1 MLIHAGDINERL
13 DGDARQKPVML
24 ALFTLRHS
32 DRAIETTLQKAH
44 QCKRMIIV
52 YGHFVNVGLYFL
64 ESGIG
69 LFPDLKA
76 QCERELLTELERQW
90 YKKIAAIIH
99 RAEADHVQVVAYIRA
114 ERFIS
119 LCLDVIEKEKPFLIV
134 TTRPHGPAWLRRL
147 GRYPGNHLAFYVACP
162 VMEV

>member
-1 MLIHAGDINERL
+1 
-13 DGDARQKPVML
+13 ML

-44 QCKRMIIV
+44 QCKRMVIV

-69 LFPDLKA
+69 LFPDIKA

-90 YKKIAAIIH
+90 KQKVAVIVD
-99 RAEADHVQVVAYIRA
+99 RARADNIQVASYIRA
-114 ERFIS
+114 DRFIS
-119 LCLDVIEKEKPFLIV
+119 LCLDICEKEKPFLIV
-134 TTRPHGPAWLRRL
+134 TSRPRSPGWFWGLWGHPRDRL
-147 GRYPGNHLAFYVACP
+147 APYVKCS
-162 VMEV
+162 VIEI